1 MYFWLNY
8 SDGNNHIER
17 IPVAVKNIDHL
28 FHTASEVIRSDKAP
42 VFTFR
47 RCSNRWWCILRKTS
61 RRYRINCLHR
71 GTAPKIADLFSN
83 KKIFKPRKH
92 LLSFK
97 HRLFTMTFTFWLA
110 DSSKLFTNWVAAFS
124 NNFDVS
130 SSETIITSFKQYF
143 LSNLVRT
150 VFIVF
155 PCDFEKA
162 RQFSSLILT
171 LYFVAHWLSW

>member
-1 MYFWLNY
+1 
-8 SDGNNHIER
+8 
-17 IPVAVKNIDHL
+17 
-28 FHTASEVIRSDKAP
+28 
-42 VFTFR
+42 
-47 RCSNRWWCILRKTS
+47 
-61 RRYRINCLHR
+61 
-71 GTAPKIADLFSN
+71 
-83 KKIFKPRKH
+83 
-92 LLSFK
+92 
-97 HRLFTMTFTFWLA
+97 MTFTFWLA

-143 LSNLVRT
+143 LSSLVRT

-171 LYFVAHWLSW
+171 LYFVAHWLN